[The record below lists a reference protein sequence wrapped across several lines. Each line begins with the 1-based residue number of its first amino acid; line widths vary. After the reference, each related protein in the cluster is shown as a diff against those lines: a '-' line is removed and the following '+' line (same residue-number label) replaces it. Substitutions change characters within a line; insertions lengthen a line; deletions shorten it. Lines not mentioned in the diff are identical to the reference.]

1 MKRFSAIIAL
11 LLATELICTPVF
23 ALGVDV
29 NFKGTLI
36 DPPACTINNG
46 GMIDVNFGERVGIKK
61 VNGVN
66 YRQRLN
72 YQLYCAPTPHKWDL
86 VLTLKGNAAV
96 FDELAIQTDQ
106 QYLGIRLYI
115 NDNAFKPESKVIID
129 PANPPILEAVPVAKL
144 GMPLTEGAFLASAT
158 LLANYQ

>member
-1 MKRFSAIIAL
+1 MQRFSAIIVL
-11 LLATELICTPVF
+11 FLAAELIFAPVF
-23 ALGVDV
+23 ALDV

-46 GMIDVNFGERVGIKK
+46 GMIDVDFGDRVGIKK
-61 VNGVN
+61 VNGIN

-72 YQLYCAPTPHKWDL
+72 YQLHCASTTHGWDL

-96 FDELAIQTDQ
+96 FDELAIQTNQ
-106 QYLGIRLYI
+106 QYLGIRLYL
-115 NDNAFKPESKVIID
+115 NDSAFKPESQVIID
-129 PANPPILEAVPVAKL
+129 PENPPILEAVPVAQA